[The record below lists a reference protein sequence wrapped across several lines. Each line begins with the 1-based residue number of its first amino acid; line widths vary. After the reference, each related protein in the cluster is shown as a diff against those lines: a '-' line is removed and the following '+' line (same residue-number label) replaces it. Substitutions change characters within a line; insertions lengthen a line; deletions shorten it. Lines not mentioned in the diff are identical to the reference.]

1 MIDECLRETEVVEA
15 VATGAWPAACS
26 ADLRAHVAGCV
37 VCGELAAVASA
48 IQGDW
53 QSARAHVHV
62 PSAGLV
68 WWRAQL
74 RARQQNAEAAGRPIT
89 YVHAAAGALAAIVL
103 FMLGGL
109 LWPSLRESVLW
120 IDRVTEV
127 VDTGRFWLPL
137 ALGIGASLVLA
148 PVVLLFA
155 LSDD

>member
-1 MIDECLRETEVVEA
+1 MIDECFRESEVVEA
-15 VATGAWPAACS
+15 VATSAWPSASS
-26 ADLRAHVAGCV
+26 ADLKAHVASCAI
-37 VCGELAAVASA
+37 CGELAAVAGA
-48 IQGDW
+48 IRGDC
-53 QSARAHVHV
+53 QSARAHIEV

-89 YVHAAAGALAAIVL
+89 YVQAAAGGLAAALL

-109 LWPSLRESVLW
+109 VWPSLRESVAW
-120 IDRVTEV
+120 IDLISQVA
-127 VDTGRFWLPL
+127 DPGRFWLPL
-137 ALGIGASLVLA
+137 ALAISAWLVLA

>member
-1 MIDECLRETEVVEA
+1 MIDECLREAEVVES
-15 VATGAWPAACS
+15 VANGAWPSAS
-26 ADLRAHVAGCV
+26 TADLKAHVASCAI
-37 VCGELAAVASA
+37 CGELAAVADA
-48 IQGDW
+48 IRADC
-53 QSARAHVHV
+53 QSARAHLQV

-89 YVHAAAGALAAIVL
+89 YVQVAAGVFAASLL

-109 LWPSLRESVLW
+109 VWPSLRESVAW
-120 IDRVTEV
+120 IDLISHVA
-127 VDTGRFWLPL
+127 DTGRFWLPL
-137 ALGIGASLVLA
+137 AVAIAAWLVLA